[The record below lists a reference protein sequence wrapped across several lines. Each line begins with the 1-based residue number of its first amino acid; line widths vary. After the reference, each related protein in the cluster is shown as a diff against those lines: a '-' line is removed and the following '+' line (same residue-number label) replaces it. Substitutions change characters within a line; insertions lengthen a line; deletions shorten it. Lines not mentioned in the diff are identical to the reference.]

1 MSASTHLPALAPL
14 ELLDGRSEAS
24 PTTPRTAPV
33 LPVARAVPSFDDVY
47 RAELAFV
54 WRSARRLGVRESAL
68 DDVVQEVFVVVHRR
82 LSTFEARSSLR
93 TWLFGITL
101 RIVRDHLRSTRRKA
115 TSDDDV
121 DTFQADV
128 PGPGE
133 LAERSEAVRLLH
145 AILDELDDEKREVF
159 VMAELEQMTMP
170 EIAEVISVNLNTAY
184 ARLRLA
190 RQAFESALARYRARD
205 GWRLR

>member
-14 ELLDGRSEAS
+14 ELLDGRADAS
-24 PTTPRTAPV
+24 PTTPRTVTTQP
-33 LPVARAVPSFDDVY
+33 LARATPSFDDVY
-47 RAELAFV
+47 RSELAFV

-68 DDVVQEVFVVVHRR
+68 DDVVQEIFVVVHRR
-82 LSTFEARSSLR
+82 LVTFEGRSSLR

-115 TSDDDV
+115 TTDDDV
-121 DTFQADV
+121 DTLETRT
-128 PGPGE
+128 PGPAE

-145 AILDELDDEKREVF
+145 TILDGMDDDQREVF

-170 EIAEVISVNLNTAY
+170 EIAEVVSVNLNTAY

-190 RQAFESALARYRARD
+190 RQAFEASLARFRARD
-205 GWRLR
+205 AWRLR